1 MLLLGAARGAARGRG
16 GCGRGRGN
24 GCGRCG
30 TYVVISKEKKKKEK
44 RKNLQ
49 IGPYDVS
56 DVVWAHFRSCAV
68 STRKLEPRY
77 VVNN

>member
-30 TYVVISKEKKKKEK
+30 TYVVI
-44 RKNLQ
+44 RKDSEL
-49 IGPYDVS
+49 V
-56 DVVWAHFRSCAV
+56 
-68 STRKLEPRY
+68 
-77 VVNN
+77 